1 VGVKPLVAFTPM
13 HEDGC
18 MLLVFTP
25 KYKKWQK
32 IPEDQEAQYYLY
44 IPYGLGLILPGDV
57 VHAGGFCFGRP
68 MTYARKPKS
77 KSKFTNHH
85 LHFFLCPDD
94 ASYKEGDGEKNEIYY
109 DDDPDKVA
117 EAALKGNRLPD
128 HPAYAISDGVMKK
141 LGENLLY
148 EYTPEEK
155 DLENNDKEVE
165 ENYIPK
171 RKKAKVSK
179 K

>member
-1 VGVKPLVAFTPM
+1 
-13 HEDGC
+13 
-18 MLLVFTP
+18 
-25 KYKKWQK
+25 
-32 IPEDQEAQYYLY
+32 
-44 IPYGLGLILPGDV
+44 
-57 VHAGGFCFGRP
+57 

-77 KSKFTNHH
+77 KSKFTNHR

-141 LGENLLY
+141 LGENLLS
-148 EYTPEEK
+148 EYTHEEK

-171 RKKAKVSK
+171 KKKAKVSK